1 MVKRKRIFLN
11 IVTVLMFLSAVF
23 FMTGCRESMVI
34 QQIIYDQASEDIDFQ
49 NELKTAQSNDDSQNE
64 DEDMPEEKTDK
75 SDKKS
80 EEKHVASQLGKTKNN
95 GSAIKT
101 SRRRMMAQQG
111 LQMIRTSV
119 RYMITMA
126 TWWNCRKKSTQS

>member
-80 EEKHVASQLGKTKNN
+80 EEKHVA
-95 GSAIKT
+95 
-101 SRRRMMAQQG
+101 
-111 LQMIRTSV
+111 
-119 RYMITMA
+119 
-126 TWWNCRKKSTQS
+126 